1 MTNIV
6 PNQALNVQ
14 QWSTG
19 ERASPVAPTLFVP
32 VRAAYADVCHAAVG
46 ILAGDALAWVKD
58 GQSRSYVSVGFRE
71 DLFDQSPVLTS
82 LAPSVVSAKAGLA
95 SAAGHAFTNNQLVF
109 MSMPL
114 PLVNDRRDLNEFFA
128 NYHLTGI
135 NIYFLVDNT
144 DSKDEVTAY
153 CQGFVAY
160 LQTVFSDMSSI
171 AVKAIGMEGLTGEP
185 ATEDTVLTHGSHL
198 ACEFYR
204 AVSADG
210 WHQPFVRTFL
220 ESQGLIPQVSV
231 LPEPDPAKVNAPA
244 EDESDEFG
252 PMSDPDESV

>member
-114 PLVNDRRDLNEFFA
+114 PLVNDRRELNEFFA

-153 CQGFVAY
+153 CQGFVTY

-171 AVKAIGMEGLTGEP
+171 AVKAISMDGLTGEP
-185 ATEDTVLTHGSHL
+185 ATEDTVLTQGSHL

-220 ESQGLIPQVSV
+220 ESQGLEPQVTV
-231 LPEPDPAKVNAPA
+231 PTEPDDVQSLDDLDDLDDARFL
-244 EDESDEFG
+244 EDL
-252 PMSDPDESV
+252 DESV